1 MKPPESP
8 DERMMDTTEVAKMFD
23 VSYRT
28 VGQWIKDGKLKG
40 VKNGEKGR
48 YKVSVAEVK
57 RFGASK
63 YHLED

>member
-1 MKPPESP
+1 MSEPANP
-8 DERMMDTTEVAKMFD
+8 DERMLNTTQIAKMFG

-28 VGQWIKDGKLKG
+28 VGHWIKEGKMNG
-40 VKNGEKGR
+40 VKSGPKGR